1 MALRRAKG
9 LSVTDPKNHRP
20 RTIIIVGGGTA
31 GWMTAAALARFCG
44 HGWQVTLVESDDIGT
59 IGVGEATIPA
69 IRTFNN
75 ALGIDEA
82 AFLAETQGTYKLAI
96 AFDGWGGFDQHY
108 LHAFGLVGRGLGLL
122 PFHHYWLRARAAG
135 RAQPLGAYALNAVA
149 AEANRFAHVARPD
162 GSPLPPM
169 PYAYHFDAGLYAA
182 YLRRYAEARQ
192 VTRREGKIER
202 VERDGESGNVTAVVL
217 EDKTRIAGDLFVDC
231 SGFRGLLIE
240 QALET
245 GFEDW
250 GQWLKCD
257 RAVAVPCARVDP
269 LTPYTRVTARRAGWQ
284 WRIPL
289 QHRTGNGYVHCS
301 AHISEDEATAILL
314 ANLDGEALAEP
325 RTLRFRAGKRKR
337 FWNRNVV
344 AIGLASGFIEPLEST
359 SIHLI
364 QTGINR
370 LLDFLPN
377 GPVAGADRDAFN
389 RLSDF
394 EIDRIRDFVILHYY
408 ANGRTGEAFWDGLRT
423 MGLPEP
429 LADRIAMFRASGR
442 AIREHDELFDVPGW
456 VQVMIGQ
463 GILPATHHPLA
474 DELRG
479 EQLDGFL
486 GTIAQAFQA
495 DCAKMRE
502 HGEFVASFTGAERT
516 PRQRFA

>member
-1 MALRRAKG
+1 MANPL
-9 LSVTDPKNHRP
+9 P
-20 RTIIIVGGGTA
+20 RKVVIVGGGTA

-44 HGWQVTLVESDDIGT
+44 GGWHVTVVESDEIGT
-59 IGVGEATIPA
+59 VGVGEATIPA
-69 IRTFNN
+69 IRNFNA

-82 AFLAETQGTYKLAI
+82 EFLAATQGTYKLAI
-96 AFDGWGGFDQHY
+96 EFAGWGGFDQRY

-122 PFHHYWLRARAAG
+122 PFHHYWLRAHRAG
-135 RAQPLGAYALNAVA
+135 RARPLGAYALNAVA
-149 AEANRFAHVARPD
+149 AEANRFAHVVRRD

-169 PYAYHFDAGLYAA
+169 PYAFHFDAGLYAA
-182 YLRRYAEARQ
+182 FLRRYAEARQ
-192 VTRREGKIER
+192 VERREGRITR
-202 VERDGESGNVTAVVL
+202 VERDGESGDIAAVVL
-217 EDKTRIAGDLFVDC
+217 ENGERVAGDLFVDC

-240 QALET
+240 QTLET

-250 GQWLKCD
+250 GQWLPCD
-257 RAVAVPCARVDP
+257 RAVAVPCAGTTP
-269 LTPYTRVTARRAGWQ
+269 LLPYTRATARAAGWQ
-284 WRIPL
+284 WRIGL

-301 AHISEDEATAILL
+301 EHISEDEATATLL

-377 GPVAGADRDAFN
+377 GPVAAADTASFN

-394 EIDRIRDFVILHYY
+394 EIDRIRDFVILHYH
-408 ANGRTGEAFWDGLRT
+408 ANGRTGEPFWDRLRT
-423 MGLPEP
+423 MALPEP

-442 AIREHDELFDVPGW
+442 IIREHDELFDVPGW

-463 GILPATHHPLA
+463 GIVPDSWHPLA
-474 DELRG
+474 DQLSD

-486 GTIAQAFQA
+486 RTVDEAFQA
-495 DCAKMRE
+495 DCAKLRD
-502 HGEFVASFTGAERT
+502 HDEFVASFAATARNQ
-516 PRQRFA
+516 RQKIA